1 MRRCHI
7 YPTKHR
13 KAKPWRPVASNFF
26 HFRFSKKI
34 NVFNQFLIL
43 KLSISFCCVL
53 HVSYFVLL
61 KCFVYFEL
69 PLQFLPVEPL
79 H

>member
-26 HFRFSKKI
+26 NFRFSKKI

-53 HVSYFVLL
+53 DVSY
-61 KCFVYFEL
+61 FVYFEL